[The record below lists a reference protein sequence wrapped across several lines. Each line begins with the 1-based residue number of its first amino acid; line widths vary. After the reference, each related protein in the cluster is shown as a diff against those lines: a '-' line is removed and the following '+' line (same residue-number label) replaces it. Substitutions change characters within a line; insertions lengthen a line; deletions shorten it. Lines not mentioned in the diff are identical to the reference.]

1 MGEICAAASEAL
13 EAAPSRILQGLAGVA
28 IAATLI
34 ATPDVEI
41 EWLLKSAEWRNI
53 EVDEGN

>member
-1 MGEICAAASEAL
+1 VGEICAAASEAL
-13 EAAPSRILQGLAGVA
+13 KAAPGSILQGLAGVA

-41 EWLLKSAEWRNI
+41 EWLLKS
-53 EVDEGN
+53 DE